1 MPACPL
7 YLYGFEAITPYRQE
21 PYAAMVIQDGKIVQ
35 FGPMDDV
42 TPPADA
48 LRVDLAGRYILPGF
62 IDIHVHGGCGEDF
75 ADADIDGLARIE
87 RFYAA
92 RGTTSLL
99 ATVYPQPET
108 QFFETLDRLVAA
120 CKGDRPTRIL
130 EGIHLEGPFMNPAMH
145 GAIRADYMWKPSL
158 DAWRNIYLRANS
170 FIKAMTISPE
180 IPGALDVTRDA
191 AMHGIHLEIGHSE
204 ASYEQV
210 SEAIDNGLEGV
221 THIFNAMRPMHHRKP
236 GVLVGTLL
244 RDELFVE
251 VIADAVHVHPAV
263 LQLLLKIKT
272 HDKIILITDAIR
284 AAGMPDGL
292 YEFSG
297 QPVRVSDG
305 RAYLVDGT
313 LAGGISDTLAGST
326 LTMDQALR
334 TMVQAAGATLPQ
346 AAQMASLNAARV
358 LKMKHCRGILAVGKN
373 ADIVVMDKG
382 LHVQMTVKAGRIL
395 YCDAGSGIGLQPDEG
410 VQQAGAS
417 R

>member
-1 MPACPL
+1 MNEQSMNENERVDVPSSPL
-7 YLYGFEAITPYRQE
+7 YLSGFEAITPYRQE
-21 PYAAMVIQDGKIVQ
+21 PFAAMVIQGGKIVQ
-35 FGPMDDV
+35 FGPHEDL

-48 LRVDLAGRYILPGF
+48 VRVNLAGRYVMPGF

-75 ADADIDGLARIE
+75 SSADAEGLARIE
-87 RFYAA
+87 RFYASA
-92 RGTTSLL
+92 GTT
-99 ATVYPQPET
+99 
-108 QFFETLDRLVAA
+108 FFETLDRLVAA
-120 CKGDRPTRIL
+120 CRTDRPGRIL

-145 GAIRADYMWKPSL
+145 GAIPAEYMWRPSL
-158 DAWRNIYLRANS
+158 EAWRRIYDRANS
-170 FIKAMTISPE
+170 SIKVMTISPE
-180 IPGALDVTRDA
+180 IPGAVEVARDA
-191 AMHGIHLEIGHSE
+191 AMHGIHLEIGHSD

-272 HDKIILITDAIR
+272 HDKIILVTDAIR

-297 QPVRVSDG
+297 QQVRVSAG
-305 RAYLVDGT
+305 QAYLQTKGDSPGQP
-313 LAGGISDTLAGST
+313 GTLAGST
-326 LTMDQALR
+326 LTMERALR
-334 TMVQAAGATLPQ
+334 TMVQAAGASLPE

-358 LKMKHCRGILAVGKN
+358 LKMKHCRGILAVGKD
-373 ADIVVMDKG
+373 ADVVVMDKN
-382 LHVQMTVKAGRIL
+382 LRVQMTVKAGRVV
-395 YCDAGSGIGLQPDEG
+395 YCDPASGIGLEPQEAM
-410 VQQAGAS
+410 AG
-417 R
+417 

>member
-1 MPACPL
+1 MPARPL
-7 YLYGFEAITPYRQE
+7 YLYGFGAITPYRLE
-21 PYAAMVIQDGKIVQ
+21 PHAAMVVEGGKIVQ
-35 FGPMDDV
+35 FGPHTDV
-42 TPPADA
+42 SAPVDA
-48 LRVDLAGRYILPGF
+48 VHVDLTGRYVLPGF
-62 IDIHVHGGCGEDF
+62 IDTHVHGGCGEDF
-75 ADADIDGLARIE
+75 ATADTDGIARIE
-87 RFYAA
+87 RFYASH
-92 RGTTSLL
+92 GTTSLL
-99 ATVYPQPET
+99 ATVYPQPEGP
-108 QFFETLDRLVAA
+108 FFETLDRLVAA
-120 CKGDRPTRIL
+120 CKTDRPTRIL
-130 EGIHLEGPFMNPAMH
+130 EGLHLEGPFMNPKMH
-145 GAIRADYMWKPSL
+145 GAIRADYMWKASL
-158 DAWRNIYLRANS
+158 QAWRNIYVRANS
-170 FIKAMTISPE
+170 CIKAMTISPE
-180 IPGALDVTRDA
+180 IPGALEVTRDA
-191 AMHGIHLEIGHSE
+191 AMRGIHLEIGHSE

-305 RAYLVDGT
+305 RAYLTDGSAENG
-313 LAGGISDTLAGST
+313 LSDTLAGST

-334 TMVQAAGATLPQ
+334 TMVQEAGASLPQ
-346 AAQMASLNAARV
+346 AAQMASLNAARI
-358 LKMKHCRGILAVGKN
+358 LKMKYCRGILAVGKN
-373 ADIVVMDKG
+373 ADIVVMDKT
-382 LHVQMTVKAGRIL
+382 LHVQMTIKAGRVL
-395 YCDAGSGIGLQPDEG
+395 FCDPAAGIPLEADE
-410 VQQAGAS
+410 ALRPAPS